1 MIFAILLKK
10 SKNNN
15 EILDTL
21 ILKTVVLKG
30 LESVYLTSCSLICHI
45 SLSHA
50 YSILNTSYFPSHFL
64 YHKKYLVHVLKYY
77 TVGRM
82 FCMYITCNF
91 GVASV
96 LVPHPE
102 PKHSNCC
109 FARVQKQMLNR
120 KVYFSVVWVQEAFC
134 IILHMAFS
142 S

>member
-15 EILDTL
+15 KILDTL

-30 LESVYLTSCSLICHI
+30 LGSVYVTSCSLICHI

-64 YHKKYLVHVLKYY
+64 YYKKYLVLKYY

-82 FCMYITCNF
+82 FRMYITCNF
-91 GVASV
+91 VVASV

-109 FARVQKQMLNR
+109 FAWVQKQMLNR

-134 IILHMAFS
+134 IILHMTFS